1 MRETLEHIQYT
12 AVYRDQKGLPG
23 DMWPLLSFVSKNFGC
38 TTTPCITKSSLNDTT
53 VSVSSFS
60 NGTISNFP
68 WDGIK
73 TQLVELGEGGLHSPK
88 LPILH

>member
-38 TTTPCITKSSLNDTT
+38 TTTTLCITKSSLNNTT
-53 VSVSSFS
+53 VSVSEFLFQWY
-60 NGTISNFP
+60 NF
-68 WDGIK
+68 
-73 TQLVELGEGGLHSPK
+73 
-88 LPILH
+88 